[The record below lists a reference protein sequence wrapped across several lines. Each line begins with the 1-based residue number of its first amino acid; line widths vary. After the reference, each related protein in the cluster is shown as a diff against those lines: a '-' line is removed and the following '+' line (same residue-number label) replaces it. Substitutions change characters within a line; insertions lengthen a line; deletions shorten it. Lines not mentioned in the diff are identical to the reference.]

1 MWLTIPVE
9 VKGKFYQKIREA
21 RVSDLS
27 WQTTHWKSIMQAY
40 GKAQY
45 FDQYRA
51 CLAELYQGSSA
62 QYLSEDQLSLS
73 CRPFVPC

>member
-1 MWLTIPVE
+1 ME

-27 WQTTHWKSIMQAY
+27 WQAKHWKSITQAY
-40 GKAQY
+40 GKARY

-62 QYLSEDQLSLS
+62 QYLSEINYHFPVDPLCL
-73 CRPFVPC
+73 C